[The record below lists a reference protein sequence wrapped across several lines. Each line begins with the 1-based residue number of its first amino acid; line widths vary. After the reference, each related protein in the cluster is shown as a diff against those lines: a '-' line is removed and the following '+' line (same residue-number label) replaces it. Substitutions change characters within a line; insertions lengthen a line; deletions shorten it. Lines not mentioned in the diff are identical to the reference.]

1 MLQTLFVMFAL
12 IGLGLF
18 WAFRSPGR
26 LEPSLIRK
34 VLTDTVY
41 YLFLPALVFNVL
53 WQADLNLDSIR
64 IAASAAVG
72 VFTAMALSYGI
83 CKRCGKSTAVTG
95 AVILASSFP
104 NATYLGYPLL
114 ISTLGQEAGAIAIQ
128 YDLFACTPI
137 LLTVGILVAARLG
150 ETSENIHPLKTLLQ
164 VPPLW
169 AAAIAIL
176 LNVAGIQPGGFLLE
190 ISHTMGAV
198 VVPVMLFA
206 IGLALKQGF
215 SEMHHALSVVPIII
229 IQLLVMPALV
239 YGTTLVLGLDGLNQ
253 IGTVLEAAMPS
264 MVLGVVICDRFKL
277 NSGLYATAVTA
288 TTFLSLVTLPLWYAL
303 LKP

>member
-1 MLQTLFVMFAL
+1 MLQTLLVMFAL

-41 YLFLPALVFNVL
+41 HLFLPALVFNVL
-53 WQADLNLDSIR
+53 WQADLNLDSIK
-64 IAASAAVG
+64 IAISAAVG
-72 VFTAMALSYGI
+72 VFAAMGISYLV
-83 CKRCGKSTAVTG
+83 CKRCGKSSAVTG

-114 ISTLGQEAGAIAIQ
+114 ISTLGKPAGAIAIQ

-137 LLTVGILVAARLG
+137 LLTIGILVAAHLG
-150 ETSENIHPLKTLLQ
+150 ETSEKIHPLKTLLQ

-169 AAAIAIL
+169 AAALAIL
-176 LNVAGIQPGGFLLE
+176 LNISGIQPGGFLLE
-190 ISHTMGAV
+190 ISRTMGAV

-215 SEMHHALSVVPIII
+215 AEMQHALSVVPIII
-229 IQLLVMPALV
+229 IQLVLMPALV
-239 YGTTLVLGLDGLNQ
+239 YGTTLLLDLDGMNRT
-253 IGTVLEAAMPS
+253 GTVLEAAMPS
-264 MVLGVVICDRFKL
+264 MVLGVVLCDRFKL

-303 LKP
+303 LK